1 MSSVFSPF
9 TSDTSSNET
18 SLNVSVSEGAYI
30 PNTSENLIYEALKN
44 TKVSFVLLLLIVIA
58 IYIGIF
64 FLLGNESSEN
74 PTSPMKKTVVLALE
88 VVLWVMLIFV
98 VYVNLQNYDAEN
110 YDFRA
115 KMSNLFNSKIAE
127 LEVSASH
134 TDVSNSDTGSS
145 SSASASSASACSST
159 TGTNN
164 DGTKEVFHIAQN
176 KYTFDEAKDVC
187 EEYGATLATY
197 DEVERAYNN
206 GANWCSYGWSKD
218 QLALFP
224 TQKEVYNELKK
235 LPGHEHDCGRPGING
250 GFFLNPK
257 VKFGVNCYGVK
268 PKAKPNDESYMHAL
282 NHTPKVKDVAT
293 LEQVRAN
300 RMSEYI
306 VAPFN
311 KNKWSKV

>member
-1 MSSVFSPF
+1 MS
-9 TSDTSSNET
+9 SDTSF
-18 SLNVSVSEGAYI
+18 NVSVNEASYI

-44 TKVSFVLLLLIVIA
+44 TKVSFVILLFIVIA
-58 IYIGIF
+58 IYVGIF
-64 FLLGNESSEN
+64 FLLGNEGSESS
-74 PTSPMKKTVVLALE
+74 PSPVQKTVVLGLE
-88 VVLWVMLIFV
+88 VLLWVMLIFV

-110 YDFRA
+110 YDFRT

-127 LEVSASH
+127 LEVSASQ
-134 TDVSNSDTGSS
+134 TADISNTEEESS
-145 SSASASSASACSST
+145 SSSSSSSSST
-159 TGTNN
+159 TCM
-164 DGTKEVFHIAQN
+164 DQDAAKEVFHIAQN

-250 GFFLNPK
+250 GYFNNTK

-282 NHTPKVKDVAT
+282 NHTPKVKDMTT

-300 RMSEYI
+300 RISEYI

>member
-1 MSSVFSPF
+1 MS
-9 TSDTSSNET
+9 SDTSF
-18 SLNVSVSEGAYI
+18 NVSVNEASYI

-44 TKVSFVLLLLIVIA
+44 TKVSFVILLFIVIA
-58 IYIGIF
+58 IYVGIF
-64 FLLGNESSEN
+64 FLLGNEGSESS
-74 PTSPMKKTVVLALE
+74 PSPVQKTVVLGLE
-88 VVLWVMLIFV
+88 VLLWVMLIFV

-110 YDFRA
+110 YDFRT

-127 LEVSASH
+127 LEVSASQ
-134 TDVSNSDTGSS
+134 TADISNAEEESS
-145 SSASASSASACSST
+145 SSSSSST
-159 TGTNN
+159 TCM
-164 DGTKEVFHIAQN
+164 DQDAAKEVFHIAQN

-250 GFFLNPK
+250 GYFNNTK

-268 PKAKPNDESYMHAL
+268 PTASPEERKDMQMAEIY
-282 NHTPKVKDVAT
+282 PKTTEDIAMENRVQYWKDKLHGLV
-293 LEQVRAN
+293 L
-300 RMSEYI
+300 
-306 VAPFN
+306 APFN
-311 KNKWSKV
+311 KSNWTKI